1 MNTPN
6 RNTSSIQ
13 YPFLLAALVS
23 TGAWATQPPD
33 VVASDGSGNT
43 AMGTSAL
50 QDNYAYQNTAAGYQ
64 ALLGN
69 SSGYSNAAFGWQAL
83 INNTGG
89 IDNTAVGSSAL
100 TFNGNGNYNVAV
112 GQGALYKNSGSNNTA
127 SGWWAL
133 NQNSTGY
140 SNTATGD
147 RALYANTTGT
157 YNTATGAL
165 ALFNNSSNSNTAD
178 GYSALYNNT
187 SGTGNSAFGT
197 YALFSNVDGEAN
209 TASGYKSLY
218 SNLYGAENTAFGID
232 ALYQLI
238 DGSSN
243 TAIGRSALQNATGTG
258 NIALGASAGNAVAAG
273 NWNIEIGSPG
283 YSGDTQTIRIGTP
296 GTHTATFISGI
307 NNSKVTGAAVYVTS
321 SGQLGVLAS
330 SERYKTSIASM
341 GANSEKLARL
351 RPVTFHLKTE
361 PQGALQ
367 YGLIAE
373 EVEHVYPELVIRGA
387 DGRIEGVRYDELA
400 PLLLNEFQQQRR
412 SIAAMSAQIAS
423 QNATIATLNEDHAQ
437 VVVQARALQQMR
449 RDLGKLRSLAQSM
462 QTASLR

>member
-1 MNTPN
+1 MKHTYLD
-6 RNTSSIQ
+6 SLVLIGA
-13 YPFLLAALVS
+13 FGAAAAL
-23 TGAWATQPPD
+23 AQPPD
-33 VVASDGSGNT
+33 VVQSDGSGNT

-50 QDNYAYQNTAAGYQ
+50 QDNNSYQNTAAGYQ

-69 SSGYSNAAFGWQAL
+69 SGGYSNAAFGWQAL
-83 INNTGG
+83 VNNTGG

-112 GQGALYKNSGSNNTA
+112 GQGALYKNSGSHNTA
-127 SGWWAL
+127 SGWSAL

-140 SNTATGD
+140 SNTGTGD
-147 RALYANTTGT
+147 RALYSNTTGT

-165 ALFNNSSNSNTAD
+165 ALFNNLSSSNTAD

-187 SGTGNSAFGT
+187 SGTGNSAFGI

-209 TASGYKSLY
+209 TAAGYKSLY
-218 SNLYGAENTAFGID
+218 SNQYGAQNTALGID

-258 NIALGASAGNAVAAG
+258 NIALGANAGNAVAG
-273 NWNIEIGSPG
+273 GDWNIEIGSAG
-283 YSGDTQTIRIGTP
+283 YSGDKETIRLGTP
-296 GTHTATFISGI
+296 GTQTATFIAGI

-321 SGQLGVLAS
+321 TGQLGVLAS
-330 SERYKTSIASM
+330 SERYKTSIEPM
-341 GANSEKLARL
+341 GATTEKLARL
-351 RPVTFHLKTE
+351 RPVTFHLKTDPE
-361 PQGALQ
+361 GAVQ

-400 PLLLNEFQQQRR
+400 PMLLNELQQQRR
-412 SIAAMSAQIAS
+412 ATAAMAAQIAS
-423 QNATIATLNEDHAQ
+423 QNATIAQLSHDHAQ
-437 VVVQARALQQMR
+437 VAAQARALREMQRQ
-449 RDLGKLRSLAQSM
+449 LAVLTKPRSIDAIRV
-462 QTASLR
+462 AAR